1 MPAIVPL
8 IGFFLLLQ
16 FAPSCASEGQPYEPP
31 MKGYVCYHVTRP
43 LTIDG
48 RLDDAAWQ
56 SAPWTDWF
64 EDIEG
69 SLKPAPR
76 FKTRAKMLWDD
87 SYLYIGAELE
97 EPHVWATLVKRDTVI
112 FRDND
117 FEVFLDPDGDSQEYY
132 EFEMNAL
139 NTVWD
144 LLLRKPYRDGGPP
157 VDSWNIDGLVTAVHI
172 DGTLNDPRDIDRG
185 WSVEIAFPWAALK
198 EYAHRPSPPRD
209 GDQWR
214 INFSR
219 VEWQV
224 TTTGGKY
231 QKVPNTPED
240 NWIWSPQGIIDMH
253 WPERWGY
260 LQFSTGM
267 PGTVSFKPD
276 PARGVRHLLY
286 QVYYSQRKYFEK
298 HKRWASSL
306 DDLDLAEEEPVGVG
320 KPTLVPTD
328 DGFLATAVLTLP
340 GGKEEQWHI
349 RQDSRIWKEE

>member
-1 MPAIVPL
+1 MAAL
-8 IGFFLLLQ
+8 LWFFGFLLLMQ
-16 FAPSCASEGQPYEPP
+16 FAPSCSSEGRSYEPP
-31 MKGYVCYHVTRP
+31 MKGYVCYHISHP
-43 LTIDG
+43 PELDG
-48 RLDDAAWQ
+48 QLGDSVWQ
-56 SAPWTDWF
+56 AAPWTDWF

-76 FKTRAKMLWDD
+76 FKTRVKMLWDD
-87 SYLYIGAELE
+87 RYLYVGAELE

-117 FEVFLDPDGDSQEYY
+117 FEVFIDPDGDSQEYY

-144 LLLRKPYRDGGPP
+144 LLLPKPYKDGGSA
-157 VDSWNIDGLVTAVHI
+157 VDSWDIHGLITAVHV
-172 DGTLNDPRDIDRG
+172 DGTLNDPRDTDRG

-198 EYAHRPSPPRD
+198 EYAHRPSPPAD

-219 VEWQV
+219 VEWQI

-240 NWIWSPQGIIDMH
+240 NWVWSPQGIIDMH

-260 LQFSTGM
+260 LQFSTA
-267 PGTVSFKPD
+267 PPSTAKFVPD
-276 PARGVRHLLY
+276 PALGVRRELY
-286 QVYYSQRKYFEK
+286 QIYYAERAYFSK
-298 HKRWASSL
+298 HKQWTGSL
-306 DDLDLAEEEPVGVG
+306 DDLNLQFGEEMNAGRPQLL
-320 KPTLVPTD
+320 PTA
-328 DGFLATAVLTLP
+328 DGFEATALLTLP
-340 GGKEEQWHI
+340 GNKQEHWHI